1 MANDTETIS
10 VGELAR
16 RLDLPISTLHYWERR
31 GLLSPDRRGSVRHF
45 DSEQQYRAAV
55 IKVWSDTGR
64 MTLDDIAAVMA
75 GRSAT
80 YDWRDTVNARIEAI
94 DCHVEQLMVARN
106 YLSYVLECTRDNPYR
121 DCTVF
126 RREITV
132 PTGHHPHRHRRRRST
147 P

>member
-1 MANDTETIS
+1 MATDTDRVS

-31 GLLSPDRRGSVRHF
+31 GLLTPERRGTVRYF

-55 IKVWSDTGR
+55 IRVWSDTGR
-64 MTLDDIAAVMA
+64 MTLDDIGAVMA

-80 YDWRDTVNARIEAI
+80 YDWRDTVEARIEAI
-94 DCHVEQLMVARN
+94 DRHIEQLLVGRN
-106 YLSYVLECTRDNPYR
+106 YLHYVLECTRDNPYR

-126 RREITV
+126 RSEITV
-132 PTGHHPHRHRRRRST
+132 PTGQRPPRRRSRRSA